1 MPRKSNFAG
10 MIQRILIITVLLV
23 ALVIDSQAQCSMCNA
38 VVESG
43 QKNGSELAEGL
54 NAGILY
60 LMGIPYALLLLMGII
75 LFRKL
80 NQNQAESQ
88 D

>member
-1 MPRKSNFAG
+1 MKKYFLIAIALFA
-10 MIQRILIITVLLV
+10 IVLG
-23 ALVIDSQAQCSMCNA
+23 AEAQCSMCSA
-38 VVESG
+38 VVESS
-43 QKNGSELAEGL
+43 QKSGSELAEGL

-60 LMGIPYALLLLMGII
+60 LMGIPYALLVFMGIL

-80 NQNQAESQ
+80 NSNNAEIE

>member
-1 MPRKSNFAG
+1 MFKRELIFVLLFS
-10 MIQRILIITVLLV
+10 LIIVD
-23 ALVIDSQAQCSMCNA
+23 ANSQCSMCNA

-60 LMGIPYALLLLMGII
+60 LMGIPYALLLLMGIL

-80 NQNQAESQ
+80 NQNNTEA
-88 D
+88 